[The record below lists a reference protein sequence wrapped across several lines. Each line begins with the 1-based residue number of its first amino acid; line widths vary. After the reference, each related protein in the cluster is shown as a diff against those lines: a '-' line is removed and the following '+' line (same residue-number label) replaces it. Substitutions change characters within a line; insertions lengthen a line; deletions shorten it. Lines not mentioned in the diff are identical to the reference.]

1 MKIVA
6 YTLPGGDDLDG
17 GFKFALTKSNELFLG
32 RVSMFTFGASLLIEH
47 RYGNGLLTMFDF
59 ETGIPLW
66 EIEPFVGIFILFQ
79 VAAAFAPT
87 KGRFIVTGSTSGRY
101 EGAQVGTY
109 DDFLSG
115 VLKQYALLVGDKLG
129 MTKEREMFIGRCAQA
144 GLAASLIGEVLTSKG
159 PLAQI
164 QVETGVSL
172 AEANPF
178 VIISAFVLF
187 LIAISEGT
195 GKFVDE

>member
-1 MKIVA
+1 
-6 YTLPGGDDLDG
+6 
-17 GFKFALTKSNELFLG
+17 
-32 RVSMFTFGASLLIEH
+32 MFTFGASLLIEH
-47 RYGNGLLTMFDF
+47 TYGNGLLTMFDF

-87 KGRFIVTGSTSGRY
+87 KGRFVQTGSTSGPY
-101 EGAQVGTY
+101 EGAQVGGTTY
-109 DDFLSG
+109 DNFLAG
-115 VLKQYALLVGDKLG
+115 VLKQYALIVGDKLG

-172 AEANPF
+172 SEANPF